1 MASRDGREAGTYAW
15 CSGTGTAAG
24 ETQTR
29 QRKRWEAAVRS
40 SGGKQRWEA
49 AVGSNA
55 YVGEERPEPER
66 DGQARCQAQTS
77 LHEFRPSYNVAYNER
92 DAQGSRGRRVE
103 DGFVHF

>member
-1 MASRDGREAGTYAW
+1 M
-15 CSGTGTAAG
+15 
-24 ETQTR
+24 
-29 QRKRWEAAVRS
+29 RS

-103 DGFVHF
+103 DSFVHF